1 MIQLAVDRYAP
12 AALEKEGVAAGLAK
26 DRIVNVLT
34 RNPSTAT
41 TTTKRASSFSLATLM
56 SPPQVPGGVVRTHR
70 GVWVAVGLMAL
81 TIVALATALVVKSGD
96 PAASIATAT
105 TTAAAP
111 VALLDAPAPAPGTE
125 TNGATSPAK
134 TSAQVGAKHATA
146 TETAPAPGNAQQVV
160 SAPVCPN
167 CGVVDS
173 YNTVQV
179 QGQTNGVG
187 AVAGGV
193 GGAVI
198 GSKVA
203 GRGNHTLGGVIG
215 AIGGGLLGNAV
226 EKHVRVYTMY
236 DVHVRMDDGSVR
248 TVRQSTAP
256 AVGAHVT
263 VDGHT
268 LHAAPSTNTGN

>member
-1 MIQLAVDRYAP
+1 M
-12 AALEKEGVAAGLAK
+12 
-26 DRIVNVLT
+26 NVLT

-96 PAASIATAT
+96 PAAST
-105 TTAAAP
+105 TTPAAAP